1 MKKNIFNKYV
11 EEVSKQFAIDPT
23 SIFTKDKRRDI
34 ADARHLLYYLCSVR
48 PMKTVY
54 IQEYMSD
61 NGYDINHSSIIH
73 GIKVVKGKLKKDQDY
88 IGAVKHIKNAI

>member
-1 MKKNIFNKYV
+1 MKKKIFEKYV
-11 EEVSKQFAIDPT
+11 IEVSKQFAIDPS

-34 ADARHLLYYLCSVR
+34 ADARHLLYYLCFVR
-48 PMKTVY
+48 PMSKVY

-73 GIKVVKGKLKKDQDY
+73 GIKVVEGKLKKDQDY
-88 IGAVKHIKNAI
+88 ISAVKKIKNEI